1 MRWRSFIPLAA
12 LTAGCSYAP
21 LCRATTAQLTLTNDN
36 DLWAFRRTDQD
47 YSNLLQL
54 DARVDV
60 GWRSGGFRLLPG
72 GGIGQV
78 LYSPADLREERLAAL
93 REDRPYAGWTFALAH
108 LDAHADGIRYRVEL
122 RAGIVG
128 PHAFGEETQS
138 AWHSTNRAPRPRGW
152 QTAQLGDAL
161 DLAVVPGAAVTV
173 ARAPLGD
180 AWQTPLVLDVTAEG
194 RVEVGTL
201 RLSLAPALLFRIGVL
216 RARGAPPSLWAAGT
230 PLPSDEPGRE
240 LFAFG
245 GAEGRASARDRVIDG
260 DVCDGDG
267 ACGPTWVVRRPYV
280 ADLHAGLGATIG
292 PIQVHLA
299 YVART
304 PELSSP
310 LGAARWQRF
319 GRVAIGF
326 AF

>member
-1 MRWRSFIPLAA
+1 MRWRPFIPVAA
-12 LTAGCSYAP
+12 LVGCCSYASP
-21 LCRATTAQLTLTNDN
+21 CFASGAQLTLTNDN

-47 YSNLLQL
+47 YSNLLQV
-54 DARVDV
+54 DARFDV
-60 GWRSGGFRLLPG
+60 GWRADRFRLLLG

-78 LYSPADLREERLAAL
+78 LYSPADLREERLPVL
-93 REDRPYAGWTFALAH
+93 REDRPYAGWTFAFAH
-108 LDAHADGIRYRVEL
+108 LDAHGDGIRYRVEL

-161 DLAVVPGAAVTV
+161 DLALVPSAAVTV
-173 ARAPLGD
+173 VRAALGD
-180 AWQTPLVLDVTAEG
+180 AWQTPLALDVTAEG
-194 RVEVGTL
+194 RVEIGTL
-201 RLSLAPALLFRIGVL
+201 RLALAPALLSRIGVL
-216 RARGAPPSLWAAGT
+216 RAPGAPPSLWAAGT

-240 LFAFG
+240 LFVFA
-245 GAEGRASARDRVIDG
+245 GAEGRASARDRVVDG
-260 DVCDGDG
+260 DVCQGDG
-267 ACGPTWVVRRPYV
+267 TCGPTWVVRRPYV
-280 ADLHAGLGATIG
+280 ADLHAGLGATVG

-304 PELSSP
+304 PELSAP
-310 LGAARWQRF
+310 AAAARWQRF